1 MRGSET
7 GITMKAMKRGGVAGT
22 LLLLAVGCGPGD
34 GPVGNHPETTTL
46 VIGVA
51 APATGDADAG
61 MRQTAENLTFE
72 GLLNYGRDGR
82 PVPFLASQWSRSD
95 DGLALRLQ
103 LQPAATFHDG
113 SPVTAAIVRDSLLK
127 GLPRNLGPA
136 FEDVQEIRAPSDHEV
151 EIVLKQP
158 SAFAIEALDV
168 PIAKSGA
175 RRIGTGPFELVDG
188 GTVANG
194 GTVEMRSNPNYY
206 LGRPAVDHIMFKPYA
221 SVRSAWAD
229 LLRGQVDML
238 YEVGVD
244 ALDSMQPSKQV
255 SVFSYRRHYAY
266 VVIFNTNRP
275 ALRDP
280 AVRRRLNAA
289 INRQQLIEDA
299 LGGRGA
305 PATGPVWPAHW
316 ANQPDAPGFNYAPED
331 LTGRS
336 GATPRIRLRCLFGN
350 PDFERLALVVQRQ
363 LQSVGVDLDLEVLPA
378 DSVVSRWHSADFD
391 LILTD
396 AISGPSLAR
405 PYLFWHSQ
413 SPLNYGRFSSRAVDA
428 SLDAIRHAPDD
439 DAYKGGVA
447 AFQRAI
453 MDDPPALFLAWIER
467 ARLVSTRFAVPAEP
481 ERDVWSSLRLWRPV
495 AGPATASR
503 N

>member
-1 MRGSET
+1 MFSRGRET
-7 GITMKAMKRGGVAGT
+7 RTTMKAMNRSVVAAT
-22 LLLLAVGCGPGD
+22 ILLFAVGCSRGKGAARNRPD
-34 GPVGNHPETTTL
+34 STTL

-51 APATGDADAG
+51 VPATTNAEAG
-61 MRQTAENLTFE
+61 MRQTAENLTLE

-82 PVPFLASQWSRSD
+82 PVPFLAKQWSRAD
-95 DGLALRLQ
+95 DGLTLRLQ
-103 LQPAATFHDG
+103 LQPAALFHDG
-113 SPVTAAIVRDSLLK
+113 SPVTATIVRDSLLK

-136 FEDVQEIRAPSDHEV
+136 FEDVQEIRAVSERDV

-168 PIAKSGA
+168 PIAKPGA
-175 RRIGTGPFELVDG
+175 TRIGTGPFVLV
-188 GTVANG
+188 NQNN
-194 GTVEMRSNPNYY
+194 GTVEMRSNPDYY
-206 LGRPAVDHIMFKPYA
+206 LGPPAIDHIVFKPYA

-229 LLRGQVDML
+229 LLRDQVDML

-244 ALDSMQPSKQV
+244 ALDSLQPSNQV
-255 SVFSYRRHYAY
+255 KVFSYRRHYAY
-266 VVIFNTNRP
+266 VAIFNTNRP

-289 INRQQLIEDA
+289 INREQLIADA
-299 LGGRGA
+299 LGGKGA

-316 ANQPDAPGFNYAPED
+316 ANQPDAPKFVYAPEEM
-331 LTGRS
+331 TERNGTSR
-336 GATPRIRLRCLFGN
+336 RIRLNCLFGN
-350 PDFERLALVVQRQ
+350 PDLERLALVVQRQ
-363 LQSVGVDLDLEVLPA
+363 LQSVGVDLELQA
-378 DSVVSRWHSADFD
+378 ISGDSMLSRLNGADFD

-405 PYLFWHSQ
+405 PYLFWHSG
-413 SPLNYGRFSSRAVDA
+413 SPFNYGRFSSRGVDA

-439 DAYKGGVA
+439 DAYRVGVR

-467 ARLVSTRFAVPAEP
+467 ARVVSTRFAVPAEP
-481 ERDVWSSLRLWRPV
+481 ERDVWSTLRLWRPV
-495 AGPATASR
+495 ADPALARR